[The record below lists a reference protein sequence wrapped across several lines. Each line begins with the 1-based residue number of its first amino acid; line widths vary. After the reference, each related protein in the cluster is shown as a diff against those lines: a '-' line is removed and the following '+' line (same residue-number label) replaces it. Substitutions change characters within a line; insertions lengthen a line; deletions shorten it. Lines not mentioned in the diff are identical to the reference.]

1 MLLNESVV
9 AVFGAFQEV
18 DLALSRLAG
27 AGVTTARLSI
37 VGRGFQSTEHV
48 SGFLNADGKIR
59 FWGKLGGFWDRLW
72 AFFGGGLSL
81 TLPGLGHIMVVG
93 PLAAVI
99 ASSVEGGIFPGRL
112 NPLGAALYSCGIP
125 RESVAKYEQAVK
137 ADGFII
143 VVRGTLEELTR
154 VQLLLEKSNPSHVD
168 LHDGQ
173 TLDFFGIPYGV
184 KPAAVI
190 GA

>member
-9 AVFGAFQEV
+9 AVFGASQEV

-37 VGRGFQSTEHV
+37 VGRGFQSTDQV
-48 SGFLNADGKIR
+48 SGFLNTDGKIR
-59 FWGKLGGFWDRLW
+59 FWGKFGGFWDRLW

-81 TLPGLGHIMVVG
+81 TLPAIGHIMVVG
-93 PLAAVI
+93 PLAAII
-99 ASSVEGGIFPGRL
+99 ASSVEGGILSGRL

-125 RESVAKYEQAVK
+125 RDSVAKYEQAVK
-137 ADGFII
+137 ADGFIVI
-143 VVRGTLEELTR
+143 VRGTLEELTR
-154 VQLLLEKSNPSHVD
+154 IQLLLEQSNPSHVD

-173 TLDFFGIPYGV
+173 TLDFFGMPYGT
-184 KPAAVI
+184 KPPVAVVL
-190 GA
+190 